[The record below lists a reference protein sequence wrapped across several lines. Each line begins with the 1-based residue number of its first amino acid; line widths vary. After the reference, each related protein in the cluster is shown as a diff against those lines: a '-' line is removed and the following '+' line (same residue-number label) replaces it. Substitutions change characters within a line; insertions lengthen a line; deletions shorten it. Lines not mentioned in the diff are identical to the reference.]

1 MHSWSN
7 LLAFP
12 ELSSSNWRATSEQFR
27 SRFSQIISSK
37 FSYNSFGFFSVNL
50 LGFTTLF
57 QRSELFQCS
66 LRAVLE
72 QYQNAP
78 RALSEQI
85 LSVHFNSL
93 NIRNSSLF
101 LSRNFFFPLEF
112 IYIFCRCCFVFT
124 FLFYRWNIWINF
136 FWCRLGSAG
145 QFQSDCWCF
154 SAPSFPFSL
163 GAVVGLNSGSKYV
176 IVYRGNLM
184 KMPLSWPQP
193 SETNAVNQPR
203 NPPVINHSLN
213 SQPID

>member
-101 LSRNFFFPLEF
+101 LSRNFFFSVGIHIYFLSLLFCFYILILSLKYLDQFFLVQARQCGAISERLLVLFRSFFSFF
-112 IYIFCRCCFVFT
+112 IG
-124 FLFYRWNIWINF
+124 
-136 FWCRLGSAG
+136 GSG
-145 QFQSDCWCF
+145 
-154 SAPSFPFSL
+154 
-163 GAVVGLNSGSKYV
+163 GLK
-176 IVYRGNLM
+176 
-184 KMPLSWPQP
+184 
-193 SETNAVNQPR
+193 
-203 NPPVINHSLN
+203 
-213 SQPID
+213 

>member
-101 LSRNFFFPLEF
+101 LSRNFFFRWNS
-112 IYIFCRCCFVFT
+112 YIFFVVVVLFLHSYFIVEIFGSIFSGAGSAVRGNFRAIAGAFPLLL
-124 FLFYRWNIWINF
+124 FLFHW
-136 FWCRLGSAG
+136 G
-145 QFQSDCWCF
+145 QWW
-154 SAPSFPFSL
+154 A
-163 GAVVGLNSGSKYV
+163 
-176 IVYRGNLM
+176 
-184 KMPLSWPQP
+184 
-193 SETNAVNQPR
+193 
-203 NPPVINHSLN
+203 
-213 SQPID
+213 